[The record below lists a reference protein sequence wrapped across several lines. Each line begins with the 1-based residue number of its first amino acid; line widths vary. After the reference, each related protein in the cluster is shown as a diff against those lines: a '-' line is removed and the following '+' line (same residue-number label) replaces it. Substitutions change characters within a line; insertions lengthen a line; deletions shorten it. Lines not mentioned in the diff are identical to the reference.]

1 MIQSR
6 LVRSLLSF
14 ALLGFVA
21 VFSQGCLESQI
32 IDDLATEVRIGS
44 PGVAGEGYEVRKRF
58 RFSRSPIDAA
68 AIELDGGLLSILA
81 PTGADLSFLHRI
93 TVWVE
98 APDGQ
103 RVLLATG
110 EDFPA
115 GARYSPMRVD
125 FADDLRPFVTAD
137 ARVTLVFRVEPS
149 AWYRP
154 FPPDGITVL
163 AKATVAISL

>member
-1 MIQSR
+1 MPELRWLRTLTS
-6 LVRSLLSF
+6 VVF
-14 ALLGFVA
+14 AALVA
-21 VFSQGCLESQI
+21 VFAQGCLETEI
-32 IDDLATEVRIGS
+32 IDDLATEVRLGN

-58 RFSRSPIDAA
+58 RFSRSPLDAA

-81 PTGADLSFLHRI
+81 PTGADLSFLHRV

-98 APDGQ
+98 TPDGE
-103 RVLLATG
+103 RILLATG

-115 GARYSPMRVD
+115 GARYSPMRID